1 MIGSIRHKGLRRL
14 YEDDDRKLVPP
25 ELAQR
30 IREILTALE
39 AAETLEGLNRPT
51 FRLHPLKCEWKG
63 F

>member
-39 AAETLEGLNRPT
+39 AAENPRRVE
-51 FRLHPLKCEWKG
+51 LHPLKGEWKG